1 LSLVIKSLEILSFRN
16 LSWMDCFKKF
26 YSRCVCIIDCLEVF
40 IEQPFNLNACAR
52 TWSKNTNTI
61 KYLVVCAPTGA
72 ISFLS
77 EGWVGR
83 VSDKE
88 ITIKSGFFNLI
99 ENGD

>member
-1 LSLVIKSLEILSFRN
+1 L
-16 LSWMDCFKKF
+16 
-26 YSRCVCIIDCLEVF
+26 
-40 IEQPFNLNACAR
+40 
-52 TWSKNTNTI
+52 
-61 KYLVVCAPTGA
+61 CAPTGA